1 MRRRR
6 FLGGAVLLGASGIVG
21 CLDRN
26 DARDRPSTGEPSET
40 ARPTVSVPPE
50 ENTSRPSPTEEPP
63 TEDPWTEEPSTDRT
77 ASVGTLEH
85 AWRSYAHDAA
95 NSGHTSVAGP
105 AGPVG
110 EAWSVGGAKAVFTT
124 PAVADGRVVY
134 GAANGRVYSVDAV
147 AGTREWT
154 FETGD
159 YVSSSPSIVDGTVY
173 VGSGDG
179 NVYAVDAASGAE
191 RWRRETRTTIT
202 GGVAVDDGIVVG
214 AGRHGVQSSLVF
226 GWDAEKGSVAW
237 KHEVGGWI
245 TTASAIA
252 DGTAYAAT
260 SSGMVYA
267 FELATGS
274 ELWSVTGPASEP
286 DHYTAPAVVD
296 GTVYVLMRDV
306 RRDTGSRLYSIE
318 ASSGEV
324 EWTVGIDGPNLPDNL
339 AVADRSVYTISS
351 STRQCE
357 SDSGMPCAVTEAIVT
372 AVDAASGERRWRRR
386 WEINPE
392 AGPTVDDERLY
403 FVADGRVL
411 AIDRRDG
418 TERWAYDLGE
428 FGRQP
433 PAVSDGVLFVGSS
446 DGSVRA
452 IAEV

>member
-6 FLGGAVLLGASGIVG
+6 FLRSAALFSASGVVG
-21 CLDRN
+21 CLERS
-26 DARDRPSTGEPSET
+26 DAGDRPTTGEPSET
-40 ARPTVSVPPE
+40 ARPPE
-50 ENTSRPSPTEEPP
+50 PISPARITSEAPP
-63 TEDPWTEEPSTDRT
+63 TEDPWTEEPSTDRS
-77 ASVGTLEH
+77 ARVGQIEH
-85 AWRSYAHDAA
+85 PWCSYAHDVA
-95 NSGHTSVAGP
+95 NSGYTSAVGP
-105 AGPVG
+105 ASQVG
-110 EAWSVGGAKAVFTT
+110 EAWSIGGAKAVFTT
-124 PAVADGRVVY
+124 PAVADGRVVF
-134 GAANGRVYSVDAV
+134 GAANGRVYCIDAV
-147 AGTREWT
+147 AGAREWT

-159 YVSSSPSIVDGTVY
+159 YVSSSPSVVDGTVY

-191 RWRRETRTTIT
+191 RWRGETRTTIT

-226 GWDAEKGSVAW
+226 GWDAENGSVAW

-252 DGTAYAAT
+252 DGTAYVAT

-306 RRDTGSRLYSIE
+306 RRDTGSRLYSLE
-318 ASSGEV
+318 ASSGEI

-339 AVADRSVYTISS
+339 AVADGSVYTISA

-357 SDSGMPCAVTEAIVT
+357 GDSEMPCAVPVAIVT

-411 AIDRRDG
+411 AVDRRDG

-433 PAVSDGVLFVGSS
+433 PAASDGVLFVGSS
-446 DGSVRA
+446 DGTLRA